1 MRLTRLTPLNHF
13 NSRPLLSSLAL
24 AVLSLALPMQ
34 AHAQAS
40 DAAAASAQR
49 SIQDTQNL
57 VPQRPLQQATAG
69 MELIGLDSA
78 LSMDRLDQLEV
89 QADRLQSEIEAY
101 FKRFMGKPVSVDNMI
116 EFKSWLFERA
126 KRTGYLAYAQTDA
139 VDLGNGGSKLVVKL
153 VLPRI
158 KSVRVFAR
166 DENLAKR
173 YLNAV
178 SARFEADF
186 KPGSTIDILNL
197 EHKLDAVSFE
207 MPLDLEVSIR
217 SAGPDLLDLSVSVTE
232 GAYRPGEILGGLWQ
246 INHNGLR
253 QFGRP
258 QLLAQTTIG
267 GNMPTAK
274 WTVTMQ
280 KSEGIGFVRTEY
292 DTPVPSLK
300 GRMRAGFSASQSRSI
315 LGGDAAIRGQSGDIN
330 LGYDKILGNQ
340 RDIVYKGSIDWVGRH
355 SDSVLALNRSEISRA
370 HDQQLRLKFSLDNE
384 RLSATPVRVD
394 VGLVLGEYTYSAS
407 PLVPEGGFVRVDFN
421 ARKQWF
427 LSADETWSGNAR
439 LRGQWAS
446 RNLDSQNRF
455 SLGGAS
461 GVRAYTTVDGFGDD
475 AALLTLEVNKRLMR
489 GLTVGGFY
497 DGGIVRPAKTVSPGV
512 FDGLYSLQAVGAQV
526 NGNVGRWYYNTSLAK
541 GVGGYKA
548 WQASN
553 IESKPNNWRLNA
565 VLSYLY

>member
-1 MRLTRLTPLNHF
+1 MTRSNRWTAKPV
-13 NSRPLLSSLAL
+13 LSSMVLA
-24 AVLSLALPMQ
+24 ALGLTAISQ
-34 AHAQAS
+34 AWAQVPGAG
-40 DAAAASAQR
+40 AAQR
-49 SIQDTQNL
+49 SIQDSQSL
-57 VPQRPLQQATAG
+57 LPQRPAQQATAG
-69 MELIGLDSA
+69 LELIGLDST

-89 QADRLQSEIEAY
+89 KSDRLQAEIEAY

-116 EFKSWLFERA
+116 EFKSWLFEQA
-126 KRTGYLAYAQTDA
+126 KKTGYLAYAQTDA

-158 KSVRVFAR
+158 NKVRVFAR
-166 DENLAKR
+166 DETLAKR
-173 YLNAV
+173 YLDAV

-186 KPGSTIDILNL
+186 KPGSTIDVLDL

-246 INHNGLR
+246 INHNGLK

-258 QLLAQTTIG
+258 QVLAQTTIG

-274 WTVTMQ
+274 WTVTLQ

-292 DTPVPSLK
+292 DTPAPALK
-300 GRMRAGFSASQSRSI
+300 GRVRVGFSASQSRSI

-340 RDIVYKGSIDWVGRH
+340 RDIVYKGSVDWVGRQ

-370 HDQQLRLKFSLDNE
+370 HDQQLRLRFSLDNE
-384 RLSATPVRVD
+384 RLSRTPLRME
-394 VGLVLGEYTYSAS
+394 VGLVAGEYTYSSS
-407 PLVPEGGFVRVDFN
+407 PLVAEGGFVRLDFN
-421 ARKQWF
+421 ARKQWI
-427 LSADETWSGNAR
+427 LSEDETWTGNAR
-439 LRGQWAS
+439 LRGQWAN

-461 GVRAYTTVDGFGDD
+461 GVRAYTTLDGFGDD
-475 AALLTLEVNKRLMR
+475 AALLTLEVNKRLKQ

-497 DGGIVRPAKTVSPGV
+497 DGGVVRPAKTVSPGV
-512 FDGLYSLQAVGAQV
+512 FDGNYSLQALGVQAS
-526 NGNVGRWYYNTSLAK
+526 GNTGRWFYNTTLAK

-553 IESKPNNWRLNA
+553 IESKPDNWRMNA
-565 VLSYLY
+565 VLTYMY

>member
-1 MRLTRLTPLNHF
+1 MVLAALGLTAI
-13 NSRPLLSSLAL
+13 S
-24 AVLSLALPMQ
+24 Q
-34 AHAQAS
+34 AWAQVPGAG
-40 DAAAASAQR
+40 AAQR
-49 SIQDTQNL
+49 SIQDSQSL
-57 VPQRPLQQATAG
+57 LPQRPAQQATAG

-89 QADRLQSEIEAY
+89 KSDRLQPEIEAY

-116 EFKSWLFERA
+116 EFKSWLFEQA
-126 KRTGYLAYAQTDA
+126 KKTGYLAYAQTEA

-158 KSVRVFAR
+158 NKVRVFAR
-166 DENLAKR
+166 DETLAKR
-173 YLNAV
+173 YLDAV
-178 SARFEADF
+178 SARFEAAF
-186 KPGSTIDILNL
+186 KPGSTIDVLDL

-246 INHNGLR
+246 INYNGLK

-292 DTPVPSLK
+292 DTPAPGLK
-300 GRMRAGFSASQSRSI
+300 GRVRAGFSASQSRSI

-330 LGYDKILGNQ
+330 LGYDKILGNR
-340 RDIVYKGSIDWVGRH
+340 RDVVYKGSVDWVGRQ
-355 SDSVLALNRSEISRA
+355 SDSVLALNRSEISRS
-370 HDQQLRLKFSLDNE
+370 HDQQLRLRFSLDNE
-384 RLSATPVRVD
+384 RLSNTPVRMD
-394 VGLVLGEYTYSAS
+394 VGLVLGEYTYSSS
-407 PLVPEGGFVRVDFN
+407 PLVAERGFVRLDFN

-427 LSADETWSGNAR
+427 LSSDETWTGNAR
-439 LRGQWAS
+439 LRGQWAN

-461 GVRAYTTVDGFGDD
+461 GVRAYTTLDGFGDD
-475 AALLTLEVNKRLMR
+475 AALMSLEVNKRLMR

-497 DGGIVRPAKTVSPGV
+497 DGGVVRPAKTASPGV
-512 FDGLYSLQAVGAQV
+512 FDGHYSLQALGAQAT
-526 NGNVGRWYYNTSLAK
+526 GNTGKWFYNASLAK

-548 WQASN
+548 WQPSN

-565 VLSYLY
+565 VLTYMY

>member
-1 MRLTRLTPLNHF
+1 MRFSHLTDFT
-13 NSRPLLSSLAL
+13 SKPLLSIMAL
-24 AVLSLALPMQ
+24 AVSSLSMQ
-34 AHAQAS
+34 VQAQS
-40 DAAAASAQR
+40 AASAQR
-49 SIQDTQNL
+49 SIQDTQSL

-89 QADRLQSEIEAY
+89 KSDRLQPEIEAY
-101 FKRFMGKPVSVDNMI
+101 FKRYMGKPVSVDNMI
-116 EFKSWLFERA
+116 EFKSWLFEQA
-126 KRTGYLAYAQTDA
+126 KKTGYLAYAQTEA

-158 KSVRVFAR
+158 NKVRVFAR
-166 DENLAKR
+166 DETLAKR
-173 YLNAV
+173 YLDAV
-178 SARFEADF
+178 SARFEAAF
-186 KPGSTIDILNL
+186 KPGSTIDVLDL

-217 SAGPDLLDLSVSVTE
+217 AAGPDLLDLSVSVTE

-246 INHNGLR
+246 INHNGLK

-258 QLLAQTTIG
+258 QILGQTMIG
-267 GNMPTAK
+267 GAMPTAK

-280 KSEGIGFVRTEY
+280 KSEGIGFFRMEY
-292 DTPVPSLK
+292 DSPAPALK
-300 GRMRAGFSASQSRSI
+300 GRLRAGFSASESKSI

-340 RDIVYKGSIDWVGRH
+340 RDIVYKGSVDWVGRH
-355 SDSVLALNRSEISRA
+355 SSTVLALNRSEISRA
-370 HDQQLRLKFSLDNE
+370 HDQQLRLKLSLDNE
-384 RLSATPVRVD
+384 RLSATPVRMD
-394 VGLVLGEYTYSAS
+394 LGLVLGEYTYSAS
-407 PLVPEGGFVRVDFN
+407 PLVPEGGFVRLDFN

-427 LSADETWSGNAR
+427 LSEDETWSGNAR
-439 LRGQWAS
+439 LRGQWAN
-446 RNLDSQNRF
+446 RNLDAQNRF

-489 GLTVGGFY
+489 GLSLGGFY
-497 DGGIVRPAKTVSPGV
+497 DGGVVRSAKTVSPGV
-512 FDGLYSLQAVGAQV
+512 FDRHYSLQALGAQV
-526 NGNVGRWYYNTSLAK
+526 NGNSGRWYYNTTLAK

-548 WQASN
+548 WQANN
-553 IESKPNNWRLNA
+553 IVSMPNNWSLNE

>member
-1 MRLTRLTPLNHF
+1 MTRSNRWTAKPV
-13 NSRPLLSSLAL
+13 LSSMVLA
-24 AVLSLALPMQ
+24 ALGLTAISQ
-34 AHAQAS
+34 AWAQVPGAG
-40 DAAAASAQR
+40 AAQR
-49 SIQDTQNL
+49 SIQDSQSL
-57 VPQRPLQQATAG
+57 LPQRPAQQATAG

-89 QADRLQSEIEAY
+89 KSDRLQAEIEVY
-101 FKRFMGKPVSVDNMI
+101 FKRFMGKPVSVENMI
-116 EFKSWLFERA
+116 EFKSWLFEQA
-126 KRTGYLAYAQTDA
+126 KKTGYLAYAQTEA

-158 KSVRVFAR
+158 NKVRVFAR
-166 DENLAKR
+166 DETLAKR
-173 YLNAV
+173 YLDAV
-178 SARFEADF
+178 SARFEAAF
-186 KPGSTIDILNL
+186 KPGSTIDVLDL

-246 INHNGLR
+246 INYNGLK

-292 DTPVPSLK
+292 DTPAPGLK
-300 GRMRAGFSASQSRSI
+300 GRVRAGFSASQSRSI

-330 LGYDKILGNQ
+330 LGYDKILGNK
-340 RDIVYKGSIDWVGRH
+340 RDIVYKGSVDWVGRQ
-355 SDSVLALNRSEISRA
+355 SDSVLALNRSEISRS
-370 HDQQLRLKFSLDNE
+370 HDQQLRLRFSLDNE
-384 RLSATPVRVD
+384 RLSNTPVRMD
-394 VGLVLGEYTYSAS
+394 VGLVLGEYTYSSS
-407 PLVPEGGFVRVDFN
+407 PLVAERGFVRLDFN

-427 LSADETWSGNAR
+427 LSSDETWTGNAR
-439 LRGQWAS
+439 LRGQWAN

-461 GVRAYTTVDGFGDD
+461 GVRAYTTLDGFGDD
-475 AALLTLEVNKRLMR
+475 AALMSLEVNKRLMR

-497 DGGIVRPAKTVSPGV
+497 DGGVVRPAKTASPGV
-512 FDGLYSLQAVGAQV
+512 FDGHYSLQALGAQAT
-526 NGNVGRWYYNTSLAK
+526 GNTGKWFYNASLAK

-548 WQASN
+548 WQPSN

-565 VLSYLY
+565 VLTYMY

>member
-1 MRLTRLTPLNHF
+1 MRLSHLTDF
-13 NSRPLLSSLAL
+13 TSKPLLSIMAL
-24 AVLSLALPMQ
+24 AVSSLSMQ
-34 AHAQAS
+34 VQAQS
-40 DAAAASAQR
+40 AASAQR
-49 SIQDTQNL
+49 SIQDTQSL

-89 QADRLQSEIEAY
+89 QADRLQPEIEAY
-101 FKRFMGKPVSVDNMI
+101 FKRFMGKPVSLDNMI
-116 EFKSWLFERA
+116 EFKSWLFEQA
-126 KRTGYLAYAQTDA
+126 KKTGYLAYAQTDA
-139 VDLGNGGSKLVVKL
+139 LDLGNGGSKLVVKL

-158 KSVRVFAR
+158 NKVRVFAR

-173 YLNAV
+173 YLDAV

-186 KPGSTIDILNL
+186 KPGSTIDVLDL

-217 SAGPDLLDLSVSVTE
+217 SAGPDLLDLAVSVTE
-232 GAYRPGEILGGLWQ
+232 GAYRPGQILGGLWQ
-246 INHNGLR
+246 INHNGLK

-258 QLLAQTTIG
+258 QILGQTMIG
-267 GNMPTAK
+267 GAMPTAK

-280 KSEGIGFVRTEY
+280 KSEGIGFFRMEY
-292 DTPVPSLK
+292 DSPAPALK
-300 GRMRAGFSASQSRSI
+300 GRLRVGFSASESKSI

-340 RDIVYKGSIDWVGRH
+340 RDIVYKGSVDWVGRH
-355 SDSVLALNRSEISRA
+355 SSTVLALNRSEISRA
-370 HDQQLRLKFSLDNE
+370 HDQQLRLKLSLDNE
-384 RLSATPVRVD
+384 RLSATPVRMD
-394 VGLVLGEYTYSAS
+394 LGLVLGEYTYSAS
-407 PLVPEGGFVRVDFN
+407 PLVPEGGFVRLDFN

-427 LSADETWSGNAR
+427 LSEDETWSGNAR
-439 LRGQWAS
+439 LRGQWAN

-489 GLTVGGFY
+489 GLSLGGFY
-497 DGGIVRPAKTVSPGV
+497 DGGVVRSAKTVSPGV
-512 FDGLYSLQAVGAQV
+512 FDRHYSLQALGAQV
-526 NGNVGRWYYNTSLAK
+526 NGNSGRWYYNTTLAK

-548 WQASN
+548 WQANN
-553 IESKPNNWRLNA
+553 IESRPNNWRLNA
-565 VLSYLY
+565 VLSYMY